1 MEPIIN
7 PIWIYFINVSE
18 NLSLFFILAGI
29 LLLAGGVIVTFAIL
43 DDSSNAEE
51 FKKRSKPSIRAAIF
65 GLIFLILSIFIPSK
79 DTCYQMIALNMVTP
93 NNIEAMGESAED
105 FVDYVFDNIDKLLE
119 DGTASADEEGD

>member
-7 PIWIYFINVSE
+7 PIWIYFINMSE
-18 NLSLFFILAGI
+18 NLQMFFVIVGI
-29 LLLAGGVIVTFAIL
+29 LIAVGGAIVFFLIL
-43 DDSSNAEE
+43 DDSSDSEE
-51 FKKRSKPSIRAAIF
+51 FKKRSKPSIKAIIF
-65 GLIFLILSIFIPSK
+65 GIFFIVLSIFIPSK

-93 NNIEAMGESAED
+93 NNIETVGESAED